1 MKNVIKRGPKRNGDG
16 SQGEGKG
23 SIKETT
29 KMCDLHGN
37 MSLVI

>member
-29 KMCDLHGN
+29 KMGDLPSN

>member
-23 SIKETT
+23 SIKETM

-37 MSLVI
+37 ISLVI